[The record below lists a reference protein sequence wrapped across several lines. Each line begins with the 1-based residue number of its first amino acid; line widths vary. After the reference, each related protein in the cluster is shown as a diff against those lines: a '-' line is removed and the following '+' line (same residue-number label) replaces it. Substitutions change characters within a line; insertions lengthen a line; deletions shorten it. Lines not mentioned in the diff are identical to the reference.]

1 MKKDDFLLE
10 DARKANEEYR
20 AAWTCISRVEEML
33 MEGNLQ
39 EAKLTTVNLLSSLN
53 EIEKLNEKKIKGDR
67 LDELVRSLINKGI
80 SVERIS
86 FKRGEKIGNNNS

>member
-1 MKKDDFLLE
+1 MNKDDFLPE

-20 AAWTCISRVEEML
+20 AAWTCISRIEEML

-53 EIEKLNEKKIKGDR
+53 ELEKLQEKKVKRGR
-67 LDELVRSLINKGI
+67 LEELVQSIVATGI
-80 SVERIS
+80 SIEMVSI
-86 FKRGEKIGNNNS
+86 KKG